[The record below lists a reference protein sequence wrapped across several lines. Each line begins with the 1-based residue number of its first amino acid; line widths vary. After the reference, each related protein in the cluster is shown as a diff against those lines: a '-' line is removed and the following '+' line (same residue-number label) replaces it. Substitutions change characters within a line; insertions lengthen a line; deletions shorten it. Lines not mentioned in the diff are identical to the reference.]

1 MGQTDK
7 YAEQTETANPAPGN
21 DSGATEAQTP
31 DTPGNDENGDGLTG
45 GQTTADNTGDI
56 LGV

>member
-7 YAEQTETANPAPGN
+7 HATPPAPV
-21 DSGATEAQTP
+21 ATTEGTPLEQTP
-31 DTPGNDENGDGLTG
+31 DTPGQDENGDGLTG
-45 GQTTADNTGDI
+45 GQTTADNFGDV